1 MKIPY
6 AEFYAGE
13 GTSEVDAVTSATDAK
28 WKKEALVGGTYNNGD
43 HQILGVIYNVDISS
57 SDLAALG
64 ENNYGFVESDSVP
77 AAYKEVSVKD
87 GKVSFSAVLLK
98 RSRALLFRLRR
109 PANTA
114 IIRLPSRIFLRLAR
128 SMAS

>member
-43 HQILGVIYNVDISS
+43 HQILGVIYNVAISS

-64 ENNYGFVESDSVP
+64 ENNYGFV
-77 AAYKEVSVKD
+77 
-87 GKVSFSAVLLK
+87 
-98 RSRALLFRLRR
+98 
-109 PANTA
+109 
-114 IIRLPSRIFLRLAR
+114 
-128 SMAS
+128 